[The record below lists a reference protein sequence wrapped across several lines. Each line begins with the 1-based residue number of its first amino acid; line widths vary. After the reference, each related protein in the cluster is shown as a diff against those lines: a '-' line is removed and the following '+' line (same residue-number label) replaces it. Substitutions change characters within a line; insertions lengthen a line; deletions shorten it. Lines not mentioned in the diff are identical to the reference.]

1 MGSRVQDIQ
10 LSKSLC
16 YNPFFVCRSVSL
28 YSNHTTNGCRPVTP
42 LALSTKESCADCKW
56 LRKKGSVNLRRH
68 DYSLICW
75 NEEWNW
81 NTDLRRILHNV
92 YLLWHYPNTAF
103 LFLVTVWPVSLDT
116 LEGKIPGVGAGSQKQ
131 SSGHIWDFLCS
142 LCVLSKL
149 SSAHGRVNA
158 LGSTT
163 VDLHHSALQQRVG
176 DSEGAGQE
184 PLKGTRQQSSPSW

>member
-1 MGSRVQDIQ
+1 MGSRAQDIQ

-56 LRKKGSVNLRRH
+56 LRKKGNVNLRRH

-81 NTDLRRILHNV
+81 DTDLRRILHNV
-92 YLLWHYPNTAF
+92 YLLWHYPNTTF
-103 LFLVTVWPVSLDT
+103 LFPDFWLLCGQSVWIHLRGKFQV
-116 LEGKIPGVGAGSQKQ
+116 LEPGVRNSLLVISEIFFALYVFFQ
-131 SSGHIWDFLCS
+131 S
-142 LCVLSKL
+142 
-149 SSAHGRVNA
+149 
-158 LGSTT
+158 
-163 VDLHHSALQQRVG
+163 
-176 DSEGAGQE
+176 
-184 PLKGTRQQSSPSW
+184 